1 MKNTLSIICL
11 FVFSVFY
18 TQKISVLDAETQK
31 PIPYAKLILKGKD
44 YYRNTEENGEITL
57 EKDEEV
63 SEIQSFGYENLLVQ
77 ENKAKYFLKPKVIN
91 IKEVQL
97 EKPKFE
103 NSKNVGTLNGD
114 IFGFGG
120 LAATWTVANFFPY
133 QENYSQTKFIKSV
146 RFLSNFNKK
155 SKGKIKL
162 VFYKNEDGRPSEN
175 IWKTYIVECKKAE
188 KLTEYK
194 LERPIP
200 FPHDGLYVGFEWIVN
215 KENTFKQKLHLK
227 TDSTWNVVYRDYN
240 TIRILADKTS
250 KPEMW
255 VLGKLIW
262 DTSEG
267 MQSKS
272 GPFHQE
278 GWLKYEDFVNKDF
291 NYTKD
296 DFNKRLSVQLELT
309 D

>member
-1 MKNTLSIICL
+1 M
-11 FVFSVFY
+11 
-18 TQKISVLDAETQK
+18 
-31 PIPYAKLILKGKD
+31 
-44 YYRNTEENGEITL
+44 
-57 EKDEEV
+57 
-63 SEIQSFGYENLLVQ
+63 
-77 ENKAKYFLKPKVIN
+77 
-91 IKEVQL
+91 
-97 EKPKFE
+97 
-103 NSKNVGTLNGD
+103 
-114 IFGFGG
+114 
-120 LAATWTVANFFPY
+120 
-133 QENYSQTKFIKSV
+133 
-146 RFLSNFNKK
+146 
-155 SKGKIKL
+155 
-162 VFYKNEDGRPSEN
+162 
-175 IWKTYIVECKKAE
+175 
-188 KLTEYK
+188 
-194 LERPIP
+194 
-200 FPHDGLYVGFEWIVN
+200 GFEWIVN